1 MGDAAEGQ
9 TAPCPALPNSQEAM
23 KVLRVK
29 ERSLGNNH
37 VEELLLETVNVML
50 RTHTPSL
57 SLSLCLPSLCPPQLS
72 KARGLSVPRGY
83 EGHAGREPRR
93 PEQTE
98 SELGQN
104 PVRGGG
110 EDRSL
115 SREPRSGTKCLDRGR
130 HV

>member
-1 MGDAAEGQ
+1 MNGPVCKYQIPMGNHFSGFI
-9 TAPCPALPNSQEAM
+9 QEPDS
-23 KVLRVK
+23 VLRGK
-29 ERSLGNNH
+29 ERSLGNNR

-57 SLSLCLPSLCPPQLS
+57 SLSLCLPSLRPPQLS

-83 EGHAGREPRR
+83 EGHAGWEPKR

-104 PVRGGG
+104 PAQ
-110 EDRSL
+110 
-115 SREPRSGTKCLDRGR
+115 GR
-130 HV
+130 WRRQITQQRA